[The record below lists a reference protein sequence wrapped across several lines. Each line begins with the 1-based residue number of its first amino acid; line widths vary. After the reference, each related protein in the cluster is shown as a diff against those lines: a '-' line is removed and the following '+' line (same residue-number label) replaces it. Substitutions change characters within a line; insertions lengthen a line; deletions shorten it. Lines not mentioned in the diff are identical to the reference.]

1 MGFGLENIKSISG
14 GWGAAARSCD
24 ACQSVSAAVFCRV
37 DSAFLCLTCDTRI
50 HSYTRH
56 ERVFLCEVCEQAPAA
71 VTCKADAASLC
82 VTCDSDIHSA
92 NPLANR
98 HERVP
103 VESFFNSAETAVA
116 KISASTFGVLGSTPT
131 VDLTTVPVMGNSDE
145 LGLCPWLLP
154 NDFSEPAKTEMKS
167 SEFMFSDFDRLI
179 DFEYPNSFNHHPP
192 HNSAG
197 ADSLVPVQTKTEPLP
212 LSKNDHCFDIDFCR
226 SKLSAFT
233 YPTQS
238 ISHSVSTSSLEY
250 GVVPD
255 GNTSSEISIPF
266 NRSTTTITASTATTG
281 DQASSM
287 NREARVLR
295 YREKRKNRKF
305 EKTIRYASRKAY
317 AESRPRIKGRFAKRT
332 ETENDDVFFSH
343 VYASAAQYGVV
354 PTF

>member
-14 GWGAAARSCD
+14 EWGAAARSCD

-92 NPLANR
+92 NPLASR

-103 VESFFNSAETAVA
+103 VESFFDSAETAVA
-116 KISASTFGVLGSTPT
+116 KISASTFGALGSSAT
-131 VDLTTVPVMGNSDE
+131 VDLTAVPVMGNSDE
-145 LGLCPWLLP
+145 LGLCPLLLP

-179 DFEYPNSFNHHPP
+179 DFEYPNSFNHQQP
-192 HNSAG
+192 HNNAG

-238 ISHSVSTSSLEY
+238 ISHSVSTSSLE
-250 GVVPD
+250 
-255 GNTSSEISIPF
+255 
-266 NRSTTTITASTATTG
+266 
-281 DQASSM
+281 
-287 NREARVLR
+287 
-295 YREKRKNRKF
+295 
-305 EKTIRYASRKAY
+305 
-317 AESRPRIKGRFAKRT
+317 
-332 ETENDDVFFSH
+332 
-343 VYASAAQYGVV
+343 
-354 PTF
+354 

>member
-24 ACQSVSAAVFCRV
+24 ACQSASAAVFCRV
-37 DSAFLCLTCDTRI
+37 DSAFLCIACDTRI

-82 VTCDSDIHSA
+82 VACDSDIHSA
-92 NPLANR
+92 NPLASR

-103 VESFFNSAETAVA
+103 VESFFETAVA
-116 KISASTFGVLGSTPT
+116 KIPASSFGILGLTAA
-131 VDLTTVPVMGNSDE
+131 VDLTAVAVMGNSEE

-154 NDFSEPAKTEMKS
+154 NDFNEPAKTEMKS
-167 SEFMFSDFDRLI
+167 SEFVFSDFNRLI
-179 DFEYPNSFNHHPP
+179 DFEYPNTFN

-212 LSKNDHCFDIDFCR
+212 LTKNEHCFDIDFCR

-255 GNTSSEISIPF
+255 GNNTSSEISIPF
-266 NRSTTTITASTATTG
+266 NRSTTTITSSTATTG

-332 ETENDDVFFSH
+332 ETENDDVFLSH

>member
-1 MGFGLENIKSISG
+1 MGFGLESIKSISG

-24 ACQSVSAAVFCRV
+24 ACKSVAAAVFCRA
-37 DSAFLCLTCDTRI
+37 DSAFLCITCDTRI
-50 HSYTRH
+50 HSFTRH
-56 ERVFLCEVCEQAPAA
+56 ERVMVCEVCEQAPAA
-71 VTCKADAASLC
+71 VTCKADAAVLC

-92 NPLANR
+92 NPLASR

-103 VESFFNSAETAVA
+103 VESFFDSAETAVA
-116 KISASTFGVLGSTPT
+116 KFSASTFGILGSSTT
-131 VDLTTVPVMGNSDE
+131 VDLTAVPVMGNSDD

-154 NDFSEPAKTEMKS
+154 NDFNEPAKIETGAQTAGMKS
-167 SEFMFSDFDRLI
+167 SDFMFSDFDRLI
-179 DFEYPNSFNHHPP
+179 DFDPNSFNH
-192 HNSAG
+192 NAG

-212 LSKNDHCFDIDFCR
+212 LTNNDHCFDIDFCR

-233 YPTQS
+233 YSTQS
-238 ISHSVSTSSLEY
+238 ASHSVSTSSLDY

-255 GNTSSEISIPF
+255 GNNAVSEISIPF
-266 NRSTTTITASTATTG
+266 NRSAITGSTATTG

-287 NREARVLR
+287 DREARVLR

-332 ETENDDVFFSH
+332 ETENDDVFLSH

>member
-14 GWGAAARSCD
+14 GWGAAVRFCD

-92 NPLANR
+92 NPLASR

-103 VESFFNSAETAVA
+103 VESFFDSAETAVA
-116 KISASTFGVLGSTPT
+116 KISASTFGVLGSSAT
-131 VDLTTVPVMGNSDE
+131 VDLTAVPVMGNSDE

-179 DFEYPNSFNHHPP
+179 DFEYPNSFNHQQP
-192 HNSAG
+192 HNNAG

-238 ISHSVSTSSLEY
+238 ISHSVSSSPPL
-250 GVVPD
+250 
-255 GNTSSEISIPF
+255 NSSETCLKS
-266 NRSTTTITASTATTG
+266 
-281 DQASSM
+281 
-287 NREARVLR
+287 
-295 YREKRKNRKF
+295 
-305 EKTIRYASRKAY
+305 
-317 AESRPRIKGRFAKRT
+317 
-332 ETENDDVFFSH
+332 ETF
-343 VYASAAQYGVV
+343 
-354 PTF
+354 T